1 MDIEKITSRV
11 IFLWIMLISSFIV
24 SKSREISIFRFGP
37 NKDLIILDVCIDNG
51 YKYTIVV
58 AFCFTNSVIRA
69 LNHNI
74 LQSWIINTIQ
84 DKQNNTRINP
94 LQAYEV
100 SITSVIYNWFDFFMY
115 MNILMSQID
124 MLLIEIS
131 ADIIM
136 TTLLTGYYLKLNKK
150 KTIQNEF
157 VNIDWNEP
165 ISSENQPLLKKL
177 NILYS

>member
-1 MDIEKITSRV
+1 
-11 IFLWIMLISSFIV
+11 
-24 SKSREISIFRFGP
+24 
-37 NKDLIILDVCIDNG
+37 
-51 YKYTIVV
+51 
-58 AFCFTNSVIRA
+58 VIRA

-84 DKQNNTRINP
+84 DKQNNTRINA

-136 TTLLTGYYLKLNKK
+136 TTLLTGYYIKVNKK
-150 KTIQNEF
+150 RTDCDYE
-157 VNIDWNEP
+157 NIDLQGA
-165 ISSENQPLLKKL
+165 ENKPLIK
-177 NILYS
+177 Y

>member
-37 NKDLIILDVCIDNG
+37 NQDLIILDVCIDTG

-58 AFCFTNSVIRA
+58 VFCFTNSVIRA

-84 DKQNNTRINP
+84 DKQNKKRINP

-136 TTLLTGYYLKLNKK
+136 TTLLTGYYIKVNKK
-150 KTIQNEF
+150 NARDEY
-157 VNIDWNEP
+157 VNIDLQG
-165 ISSENQPLLKKL
+165 SETQPLIK
-177 NILYS
+177 Y

>member
-1 MDIEKITSRV
+1 MDIEKITSRI

-37 NKDLIILDVCIDNG
+37 NQDLIILDVCIDTS

-58 AFCFTNSVIRA
+58 GFCFTNSVIRA

-136 TTLLTGYYLKLNKK
+136 TTLLTGYYIKVNKK
-150 KTIQNEF
+150 NMRDEY
-157 VNIDWNEP
+157 VNIDMQG
-165 ISSENQPLLKKL
+165 SENKPLIK
-177 NILYS
+177 Y

>member
-1 MDIEKITSRV
+1 MNIEKITSRI

-37 NKDLIILDVCIDNG
+37 NQDLVILDVCIDTN

-58 AFCFTNSVIRA
+58 LFCFTNSVIRA

-84 DKQNNTRINP
+84 DKQNKKRINP

-136 TTLLTGYYLKLNKK
+136 TTLLTGYYIKVNKK
-150 KTIQNEF
+150 NARDEY
-157 VNIDWNEP
+157 VNIDLQG
-165 ISSENQPLLKKL
+165 SETQPLIK
-177 NILYS
+177 Y